1 MLGVADWVP
10 QILLPNLTEE
20 TNSIFRGKIVCKV
33 RKNMLPFHPLYYLSP
48 IVTQAIVYRF
58 VHCSVTCMHG
68 DIQWRG
74 WCIRKVTYDI
84 LLDALEALDAMGT
97 SLLLGTLLAG
107 ALGTSLLLGTLL
119 AGALGTSLLLGTL
132 LAGRLDALGTSL
144 LLGRSA
150 GRLSFSGHS
159 VGMLQES
166 QRQRRRQSREL
177 LWLPFFLWICFL
189 QGDLHLSATQPDWCG
204 WWLKKLLYTRSHPSF
219 VNPRSS
225 SANNFMACRFPEKYL

>member
-1 MLGVADWVP
+1 M
-10 QILLPNLTEE
+10 
-20 TNSIFRGKIVCKV
+20 
-33 RKNMLPFHPLYYLSP
+33 
-48 IVTQAIVYRF
+48 
-58 VHCSVTCMHG
+58 
-68 DIQWRG
+68 
-74 WCIRKVTYDI
+74 TYDI

-97 SLLLGTLLAG
+97 SLLLGTLLAC

-177 LWLPFFLWICFL
+177 LWLPFFL
-189 QGDLHLSATQPDWCG
+189 
-204 WWLKKLLYTRSHPSF
+204 
-219 VNPRSS
+219 
-225 SANNFMACRFPEKYL
+225 